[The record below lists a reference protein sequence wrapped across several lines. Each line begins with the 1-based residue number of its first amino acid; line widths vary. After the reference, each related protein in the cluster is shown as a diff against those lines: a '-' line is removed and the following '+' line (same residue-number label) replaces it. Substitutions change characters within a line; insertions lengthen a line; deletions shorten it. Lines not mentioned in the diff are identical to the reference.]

1 MSLATFLADAGWP
14 MLPIYAC
21 SVATLAVFVRKL
33 IDFARSDLDD
43 QRWLEPALAAV
54 AGDTLDAAADRCRGS
69 RNPASRAVLATIAIW
84 QRRPDRAEAEAG
96 RVGSLELQRLDR
108 HLGLL
113 SFIAHL
119 APILGLLGTAIGM
132 VRLFYDLERTPAA
145 NVDVSALSSGIWTAL
160 LTTAAGLIVAVVALS
175 AHAYLGSRVDRVR
188 LLLHDAVERTLT
200 ALPAR
205 EDARRAPG

>member
-1 MSLATFLADAGWP
+1 MSLASLLSAGGWP

-21 SVATLAVFVRKL
+21 SVVALAVFARKL
-33 IDFARSDLDD
+33 LDFAGGRLDD
-43 QRWLEPALAAV
+43 RRWLDGALAAV
-54 AGDTLDAAADRCRGS
+54 TAGDLNAAAKRCRD
-69 RNPASRAVLATIAIW
+69 SRAPAARAALAAIETW
-84 QRRPDRAEAEAG
+84 PGRPDRAEAEAG
-96 RVGSLELQRLDR
+96 RIGSLELQRLER

-145 NVDVSALSSGIWTAL
+145 AVDVSALSSGIWTAL

-175 AHAYLGSRVDRVR
+175 AHAYLASRLDRVR
-188 LLLHDAVERTLT
+188 LHIHDAVERTLT
-200 ALPAR
+200 ALPPGAGGH
-205 EDARRAPG
+205 DAAG